1 SLLGPLFSIIC
12 LSDYLHRKIIIT
24 IFTTAEDGIGPS
36 PVVVKPILEFQYIPA
51 EVVVL
56 LRLLLKLLFCVT
68 KFYISGYFPSNLQAA
83 RPQFPEALLSFQK
96 YAYSTFFMNRN
107 KILLSH

>member
-1 SLLGPLFSIIC
+1 MWGNSTSLLGPLFSIIC

-68 KFYISGYFPSNLQAA
+68 KFYISGYFPSNLLTA
-83 RPQFPEALLSFQK
+83 RLRFPEALPSL
-96 YAYSTFFMNRN
+96 
-107 KILLSH
+107 